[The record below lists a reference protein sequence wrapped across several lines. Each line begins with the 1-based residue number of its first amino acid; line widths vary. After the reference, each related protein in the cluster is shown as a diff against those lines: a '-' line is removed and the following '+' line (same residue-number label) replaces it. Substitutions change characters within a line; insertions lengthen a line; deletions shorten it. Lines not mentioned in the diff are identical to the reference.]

1 MSDIRELIAEGR
13 ALLAA
18 FDETP
23 ASNQAFDLA
32 GWAGVNAR
40 ALLDALED
48 ALREPV
54 GYVVLAK
61 NPSDITPGKTNYRT
75 PAAFV
80 HRDDR
85 DMAIT
90 SLRAHRNGRIH
101 GWEKAWHGQ
110 CEYVLGEV
118 REVRS

>member
-1 MSDIRELIAEGR
+1 MTDIRELIAEGR
-13 ALLAA
+13 AKLAA
-18 FDETP
+18 VDANPTTD
-23 ASNQAFDLA
+23 QAFDLA
-32 GWAGVNAR
+32 SWSALHLTV
-40 ALLDALED
+40 LLDALEP

-61 NPSDITPGKTNYRT
+61 KASDITPGKTNYRT

-85 DMAIT
+85 DMAIA

-101 GWEKAWHGQ
+101 GWEKAWHGR